1 MSTKALKTQL
11 LAAIAMV
18 LVASIALGSSTY
30 AWFASNTKVTADGMS
45 VQATTAQSL
54 VIDTNCTVDA
64 KTTVSFT
71 AHSTALTPITYDA
84 ETYKYCSNGEDI
96 DPATGLAIT
105 GKTVAL
111 TEVPT
116 GSVDSYYK
124 DYVVYIAS
132 AGSEMTGKTLK
143 ANVTFGGAT
152 ITQKAV
158 TVDFKLFDAVSA
170 DLTAQPVATART
182 ATTNAAATA
191 TEVTLGS
198 GLTIPQNT
206 SNNSV
211 PVLMRVYFDGA
222 LEGNTQNTGAFVYT
236 NSVNTAALGF
246 SVEFSVA

>member
-30 AWFASNTKVTADGMS
+30 AWFASNSKVTADGMS

-54 VIDTNCTVDA
+54 VIDSDHKVDA
-64 KTTVSFT
+64 KTTVNFT

-96 DPATGLAIT
+96 DPATGLPIT

-111 TEVPT
+111 TVVPT
-116 GSVDSYYK
+116 DSVDSYYK

-143 ANVTFGGAT
+143 ANVTFKTAT
-152 ITQKAV
+152 STQKAV
-158 TVDFKLFDAVSA
+158 TVDFKLFDAAST
-170 DLTAQPVATART
+170 DLTTQPVATTRT
-182 ATTNAAATA
+182 VTTNAANS
-191 TEVTLGS
+191 TEVTLGT
-198 GLTIPQNT
+198 GLKIPQNT
-206 SNNSV
+206 GNSSI

-222 LEGNTQNTGAFVYT
+222 LTGNTENSGAFVYT
-236 NSVNTAALGF
+236 NSVNTTSLGF

>member
-30 AWFASNTKVTADGMS
+30 AWFASNNKVTADGMS

-54 VIDTNCTVDA
+54 VIDTDCKVDA
-64 KTTVSFT
+64 KTTANFT
-71 AHSTALTPITYDA
+71 AHSTALTPITYDTA
-84 ETYKYCSNGEDI
+84 TYKYCSNGEDI

-143 ANVTFGGAT
+143 ANVTFNTAT
-152 ITQKAV
+152 STQKAV
-158 TVDFKLFDAVSA
+158 TVDFKLFDAVST
-170 DLTAQPVATART
+170 DLTAQPVATERT
-182 ATTNAAATA
+182 VTTNAANSA
-191 TEVTLGS
+191 EVTLGT

-206 SNNSV
+206 GNSSI
-211 PVLMRVYFDGA
+211 PILMRVYFDGA
-222 LEGNTQNTGAFVYT
+222 LTGNTENSGAFVYT
-236 NSVNTAALGF
+236 NSVNTTALGF
-246 SVEFSVA
+246 SVEFSVV